1 MRHRDPDVVGG
12 RQQPRPRQKIAPK
25 FHSFAAAD
33 GPPARATEH
42 SSEIGNMS
50 VEGKVEE
57 IYRQF
62 KELEKKLASPDLLA
76 DKEGY
81 AEAAR
86 RHAELQPIAQA
97 FEDYRRSRNDRDTAR
112 DLLASEQDPQAREY
126 LKEELARLDRR
137 TEELEAALRELLL
150 PKDADDDR
158 SVIVE
163 IRGAAGGDEAKIFAG
178 DLFRMYER
186 FAQSQGWRLE
196 VLSSSPSEAGGF
208 NEIVFAVRGKGA
220 YRAFK
225 HEAGTHRVQRV
236 PVTESGGRIH
246 TSTATVAVLPEAE
259 EVDVEI
265 DPKDLKVEVFRSSG
279 PGGQSVNTTDSAVR
293 ITHLPTGIVVS
304 CQDEKSQIQNREKA
318 LRILRS
324 RLLALERKR
333 QAEEL
338 ADARRRQIKS
348 GDRSEKVRTYNF
360 PQNRVTDHR
369 IGMSIYDVEGVLSGD
384 QLIKF
389 VEALLE
395 NERAELLRAASSE

>member
-1 MRHRDPDVVGG
+1 
-12 RQQPRPRQKIAPK
+12 
-25 FHSFAAAD
+25 
-33 GPPARATEH
+33 
-42 SSEIGNMS
+42 MS